1 MNQVQ
6 PKRIVLVV
14 DDQEIDRDILSTLL
28 ESDYKVLTA
37 ANGRQALD
45 MIDRKG
51 SMLAAVLLD
60 LIMPVMD
67 GYEVLQ
73 HLKEKGSDLPVLVM
87 SQENSEE
94 SELRALTSGASDF
107 VVKPYHASVLKHR
120 LQRVI
125 EMHEASKKI
134 DVLQRDEVTG
144 LYTKVAFAEH
154 AARILHE
161 QTDKEW
167 NMIAVDIDRF
177 KLVNESYGQQ
187 VGDQLLAYFA
197 KLLKRYSDTKDCI
210 CARSYAD
217 HFFLLVERQDY
228 SYIKQRYD

>member
-1 MNQVQ
+1 M
-6 PKRIVLVV
+6 
-14 DDQEIDRDILSTLL
+14 DDQEIDRDILSALL

-120 LQRVI
+120 L
-125 EMHEASKKI
+125 
-134 DVLQRDEVTG
+134 
-144 LYTKVAFAEH
+144 
-154 AARILHE
+154 
-161 QTDKEW
+161 
-167 NMIAVDIDRF
+167 
-177 KLVNESYGQQ
+177 
-187 VGDQLLAYFA
+187 
-197 KLLKRYSDTKDCI
+197 
-210 CARSYAD
+210 
-217 HFFLLVERQDY
+217 
-228 SYIKQRYD
+228 